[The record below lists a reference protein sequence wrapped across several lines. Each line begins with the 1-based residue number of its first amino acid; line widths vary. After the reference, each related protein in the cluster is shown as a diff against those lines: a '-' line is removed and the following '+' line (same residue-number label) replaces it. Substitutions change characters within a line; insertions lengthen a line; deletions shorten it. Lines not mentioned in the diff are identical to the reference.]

1 MRPIAIVGMDC
12 RFPGAADLA
21 GYWDLLTRSGDGVGE
36 VPQQRWDARA
46 FYSAEGAQGHANT
59 TQGGFIPDVDAF
71 DNEFFTISPRE
82 AAVLDPQQ
90 RLLLQTAWR
99 AIEDAGIAPQRLAG
113 TNAGVFIGIM
123 GNEWAQL
130 SVTDYA
136 NLTAQAISG
145 NGYCMT
151 ANRISYH
158 LDLKGQSLAVDT
170 ACSSSL
176 VAVHLAANALL
187 AGECDYALAGGV
199 NVAVTPSL
207 SIFYTQAGLSAP
219 DGRCKPFSA
228 DANGIGRGEGVGVVV
243 LRRLEDAIADG
254 QRVYAVIRGTAV
266 NQDGR
271 SNGITAPNRWSQR
284 EVIAAAYRRAEVA
297 PEEVTFLEA
306 HGTGTQ
312 LGDRIETNALGDLHA
327 GRAKPLAFGS
337 VKGNLGHTE
346 GAAGIAGLIKVAL
359 SLHHRMVP
367 ASRFAAKENPVLQLA
382 DRGLKLLKAPLR
394 LSAKEP
400 AIAGLSSFGLGGTN
414 AHAVLESA
422 PQVTKAPLARPST
435 AATAATA
442 GASTVTSDEGTQSGI
457 GASVFTLTASSPEGL
472 RRNLLVQADAVARQR
487 GRAAAVCWASNEV
500 KTGQRYR
507 YAVAAEDTR
516 DLAEA
521 LRAAAEDP
529 SVIGPDVPRPK
540 SRPKQAFLFTGQGS
554 QFPKMTMRLAA
565 EAPLYRRFL
574 READDALRPHVGE
587 SVLDLIASGDERIH
601 RTGFTQPALFAVGYA
616 LARTLGELG
625 VEPAYL
631 LGHSVG
637 EYVAATLAD
646 VFPLDAAARL
656 IATRGALMQE
666 LPAGG
671 GMLSVQADPADLE
684 ELIADEPLVGIG
696 AVNGPRS
703 TVLSGDLTALGRI
716 AAALKERRIRSQPL
730 TVSHAFHSPLM
741 QPILERFAAVA
752 ELVGGG
758 VPRVPVYS
766 TVHGRLLAKNEP
778 MDAAYWTR
786 HVSAPVLFA
795 DAAERLLEV
804 NPAALIEV
812 GPKPIL
818 SSLIRRVGAQP
829 GRRALHPAPKEE
841 SGGRDLAAAVAE
853 LFRLGVDPEWS
864 ALYDEADRR
873 GSAALAPYSFSTAHR
888 YWSHK
893 PVTVLQPDADDRL
906 GWDAAPWAA
915 GQWTSEQGGGGAA
928 LQRSQDTDSSATG
941 AATTAGDDPVWE
953 AVVSV
958 ISQVGDYLP
967 SQISPRSRLYEDL
980 GFDSVMAMEL
990 KDRLEAQLTGLGS
1003 LSTQELLPVMATA
1016 GELAVFLRT
1025 RYEGPAPETSTAEST
1040 TPSEDVEVAR

>member
-1 MRPIAIVGMDC
+1 MRPVAIVGMDC
-12 RFPGAADLA
+12 RFPGAADLN
-21 GYWDLLTRSGDGVGE
+21 GYWDLLTRSGDGIVE
-36 VPQQRWDARA
+36 VPEARWNAEE

-59 TQGGFIPDVDAF
+59 KRGGFISDVDAF

-82 AAVLDPQQ
+82 AAVMDPQQ

-99 AIEDAGIAPQRLAG
+99 AIEDAGVSPQRLAG
-113 TNAGVFIGIM
+113 TSAGVFIGIM

-130 SVTDYA
+130 SITDYA

-207 SIFYTQAGLSAP
+207 SLFYTAAGLSSP
-219 DGRCKPFSA
+219 DGVCKPFCA
-228 DANGIGRGEGVGVVV
+228 DADGIGRGEGVGVVV
-243 LRRLEDAIADG
+243 LRRLEDALADG

-284 EVIAAAYRRAEVA
+284 EVIASAYRRAEVE
-297 PEEVTFLEA
+297 PEDVTFLEA

-327 GRAKPLAFGS
+327 GRAKPMHFGS

-359 SLHHRMVP
+359 SLHHKMVP
-367 ASRFAAKENPVLQLA
+367 ASRFAAKENPALQLA
-382 DRGLKLLKAPLR
+382 ERGLKLLKAPLR
-394 LSAKEP
+394 LSAKEST
-400 AIAGLSSFGLGGTN
+400 IAGLSSFGLGGTN
-414 AHAVLESA
+414 AHAVLETAPPVGRPAGGSA
-422 PQVTKAPLARPST
+422 GKGAAP
-435 AATAATA
+435 
-442 GASTVTSDEGTQSGI
+442 ESGI
-457 GASVFTLTASSPEGL
+457 GAGVFTLSASSPEAL

-487 GRAAAVCWASNEV
+487 GRAAALCWASNEI
-500 KTGQRYR
+500 KIGQRYR
-507 YAVAAEDTR
+507 YAAAAEDAR

-529 SVIGPDVPRPK
+529 NVVGPDAPRPK
-540 SRPKQAFLFTGQGS
+540 SRPKLGFLFTGQGS
-554 QFPKMTMRLAA
+554 QFPKMTVRLAND
-565 EAPLYRRFL
+565 APLYRGFL
-574 READDALRPHVGE
+574 READEALRPHVGE
-587 SVLDLIASGDERIH
+587 SVLDLIVSGDERIH
-601 RTGFTQPALFAVGYA
+601 QTGFTQPALFAVGYA

-646 VFPLDAAARL
+646 VFPLEAAARL
-656 IATRGALMQE
+656 IAARGALMQE

-684 ELIADEPLVGIG
+684 ELVAGEPLVGIG

-703 TVLSGDLTALGRI
+703 TVLSGDLEALGRI
-716 AAALKERRIRSQPL
+716 GQVLTERKVRIQPL

-741 QPILERFAAVA
+741 QPMLERFAAIA
-752 ELVGGG
+752 EEVGGG
-758 VPRVPVYS
+758 VPRLPVYS
-766 TVHGRLLAKNEP
+766 TVHGRPLGKTEA

-795 DAAERLLEV
+795 DAAAQLLEV
-804 NPAALIEV
+804 NPAALVEI

-818 SSLIRRVGAQP
+818 SSLVRRIGPQP
-829 GRRALHPAPKEE
+829 GRRAVHLSPKED
-841 SGGRDLAAAVAE
+841 SGGRDLAGAVAE
-853 LFRLGVDPEWS
+853 LFRGGVDPVWS
-864 ALYDEADRR
+864 ALYDPKDRAA
-873 GSAALAPYSFSTAHR
+873 SALLTPYSFSMAHR

-893 PVTVLQPDADDRL
+893 PVTVLQPAETGGRIDWQSQGDS
-906 GWDAAPWAA
+906 AAWQGGTATASQGTNDSAA
-915 GQWTSEQGGGGAA
+915 GVP
-928 LQRSQDTDSSATG
+928 
-941 AATTAGDDPVWE
+941 TTDDPVWD
-953 AVVSV
+953 AVVAV
-958 ISQVGDYLP
+958 VSQVGDYVP
-967 SQISPRSRLYEDL
+967 AQISVRSRLYEDL

-990 KDRLEAQLTGLGS
+990 KDRLEARLSGLGA

-1016 GELAVFLRT
+1016 GDLANFLR
-1025 RYEGPAPETSTAEST
+1025 RKIAENSETAE
-1040 TPSEDVEVAR
+1040 AA

>member
-1 MRPIAIVGMDC
+1 MRPIAVVGMDC

-36 VPQQRWDARA
+36 VPPQRWDARE
-46 FYSAEGAQGHANT
+46 FYSPDGAQGHANT
-59 TQGGFIPDVDAF
+59 KQGGFISDVDAF

-82 AAVLDPQQ
+82 AAVMDPQQ

-99 AIEDAGIAPQRLAG
+99 AVEDAGIAPQRLAG
-113 TNAGVFIGIM
+113 TNAAVFVGIM

-158 LDLKGQSLAVDT
+158 LDLKGQSMAVDT

-284 EVIAAAYRRAEVA
+284 EVISAAYRRAEVEPGDVA
-297 PEEVTFLEA
+297 FLEA

-327 GRAKPLAFGS
+327 GRDKPLAFGS
-337 VKGNLGHTE
+337 VKGNLGHCE

-359 SLHHRMVP
+359 SLHHKMVP
-367 ASRFAAKENPVLQLA
+367 ASRFAAKESPQLQLA

-394 LSAKEP
+394 LPAKEP
-400 AIAGLSSFGLGGTN
+400 VIAGLSSFGLGGTN

-422 PQVTKAPLARPST
+422 PPVARP
-435 AATAATA
+435 AADR
-442 GASTVTSDEGTQSGI
+442 SSQDSESGI
-457 GASVFTLTASSPEGL
+457 GAGVFTLSASSPEAL
-472 RRNLLVQADAVARQR
+472 RRNLLVQADAVSKHR
-487 GRAAAVCWASNEV
+487 GRAAGLSFASNEV
-500 KTGQRYR
+500 KTGQRFR

-516 DLAEA
+516 ELAAA

-529 SVIGPDVPRPK
+529 AVVGPEAARPK
-540 SRPKQAFLFTGQGS
+540 SRPKLGFLFTGQGS
-554 QFPKMTMRLAA
+554 QFPRMTVRLAN
-565 EAPLYRRFL
+565 EAPLYRALL
-574 READDALRPHVGE
+574 READEALRPHVGE
-587 SVLDLIASGDERIH
+587 SVLDLIVSGDERINQ
-601 RTGFTQPALFAVGYA
+601 TGYTQPALFAVGYA

-646 VFPLDAAARL
+646 VFPLEAAARL
-656 IATRGALMQE
+656 IATRGALMQQ

-671 GMLSVQADPADLE
+671 GMLAVQADLPDVQ
-684 ELIADEPLVGIG
+684 ELIDAEPLVGAG
-696 AVNGPRS
+696 AINGPR
-703 TVLSGDLTALGRI
+703 TIVLSGDLEALGRI
-716 AAALKERRIRSQPL
+716 AAVLARRNVRTQPL

-741 QPILERFAAVA
+741 EPMLERFAAVA
-752 ELVGGG
+752 EQVGGG
-758 VPRVPVYS
+758 VPRLPVYS
-766 TVHGRLLAKNEP
+766 SVYGRLMAKTEA
-778 MDAAYWTR
+778 MDAEYWTR
-786 HVSAPVLFA
+786 HVSAPVMFA
-795 DAAERLLEV
+795 DAASALLEV
-804 NPAALIEV
+804 NPARLVEI

-818 SSLIRRVGAQP
+818 ASLVRRIAGSGS
-829 GRRALHPAPKEE
+829 GRQKALHLAPKED

-853 LFRLGVDPEWS
+853 LWRGGTDPVWS
-864 ALYDEADRR
+864 ALYDAKDRR
-873 GSAALAPYSFSTAHR
+873 GAIVLTPYDFSRAHR

-893 PVTVLQPDADDRL
+893 PVTAAAPAESAVFAADAAQWQAAGPAEQASQSAAAAPSTGDEV
-906 GWDAAPWAA
+906 WDAVIA
-915 GQWTSEQGGGGAA
+915 
-928 LQRSQDTDSSATG
+928 
-941 AATTAGDDPVWE
+941 
-953 AVVSV
+953 V
-958 ISQVGDYLP
+958 ISHVGDYTP
-967 SQISPRSRLYEDL
+967 SQITARSRLYEDL

-990 KDRLEAQLTGLGS
+990 KDRLEARLPGIGT

-1016 GELAVFLRT
+1016 GDLAEFLRQKAA
-1025 RYEGPAPETSTAEST
+1025 GNAAAADGADPETVAATA
-1040 TPSEDVEVAR
+1040 

>member
-284 EVIAAAYRRAEVA
+284 EVIAAAYRRAEVE

-422 PQVTKAPLARPST
+422 PQVTRSSLAR
-435 AATAATA
+435 AAAA
-442 GASTVTSDEGTQSGI
+442 QSGI
-457 GASVFTLTASSPEGL
+457 GAAVFTLTASSPEGL
-472 RRNLLVQADAVARQR
+472 RRNLLVQADTVARQR

-540 SRPKQAFLFTGQGS
+540 SRPKPAFLFTGQGS
-554 QFPKMTMRLAA
+554 QFPKMTMRLAT

-574 READDALRPHVGE
+574 READEALRPHVGE
-587 SVLDLIASGDERIH
+587 SVLELIASGDERIH
-601 RTGFTQPALFAVGYA
+601 HTGFTQPALFAVGYA

-625 VEPAYL
+625 IEPAYL

-637 EYVAATLAD
+637 EYVAATLAE
-646 VFPLDAAARL
+646 VFPLDAAAQL

-716 AAALKERRIRSQPL
+716 AAALKERRVRSQPL

-741 QPILERFAAVA
+741 QPMLERFAAVA

-766 TVHGRLLAKNEP
+766 TVYGRLLAKSEP

-864 ALYDEADRR
+864 ALYDEAERR
-873 GSAALAPYSFSTAHR
+873 GAAALAPYSFSTAHR

-893 PVTVLQPDADDRL
+893 PVTVLQPDGDDQL

-915 GQWTSEQGGGGAA
+915 EQWTSEQAA
-928 LQRSQDTDSSATG
+928 EAARRGSQVTDSFA
-941 AATTAGDDPVWE
+941 AATVAGDDPVWE

-990 KDRLEAQLTGLGS
+990 KDRLEARLTGLGS

-1016 GELAVFLRT
+1016 GELAEFLRA
-1025 RYEGPAPETSTAEST
+1025 RYESADSQST